1 MATDRVKRK
10 LSAILSADV
19 EGYSRLMGEDE
30 AATVQTITAYRETMS
45 QLIQQYR
52 GRVVDSPGD
61 NLLAEFASVVDA
73 VQCAVEVQEVLKLKN
88 ADLPED
94 RRMQFRIGINL
105 GDVIEE
111 GDRIYGDGV
120 NIAARIEGLA
130 EGGGICISGS
140 AYEQIENKLAL
151 GYEYLGEH
159 TVKNISK
166 PIRVYRVLTE
176 SDAIRKVIDETRVST
191 RNWRRIAIAAVIVL
205 IVIGGGLV
213 GLNVYL
219 RQSMRVE
226 AASLDKMAY
235 PLPGKPSIAVLP
247 FDNLSGDPEQEYFS
261 DGLTEQIITSLSR
274 IPRMFVIARNSTF
287 TYKGKPVKVQKVAE
301 DLGVRYILE
310 GGVQRSGGRVRIT
323 AQLID
328 AIAGYHIWAERYDRQ
343 MEDIF
348 ALQDEITMKILTAL
362 QVELTEGEQIMWARD
377 YPGSLDAYEK
387 HIKAIYYMRRGTK
400 QDNEQARRLLR
411 EVIELDTE
419 YADYAAACMLS
430 GWTNFFDVKF
440 GWSKDPEKS
449 IKIAFECAK
458 MCIADDRGMENGH
471 FLLGAVYHLQ
481 GKYEEAI
488 SEVERAIALG
498 SNAADH
504 YSLLGEITSCA
515 GRWEEGIPILKKA
528 IRLNPFPP
536 VYYFS
541 SLGRSYMMTGRYEE
555 AIKTYNKSLSVNP
568 NFLPARLGLTATYIL
583 SDKAAEAEVA
593 ATEVLSIDPKFSLEH
608 EHFAKTRPYKNKAD
622 IDHYVAALRK
632 AGLK

>member
-1 MATDRVKRK
+1 MATERVKRK

-73 VQCAVEVQEVLKLKN
+73 VQCAEEVQEALKLKN
-88 ADLPED
+88 TDLSED

-111 GDRIYGDGV
+111 GERIYGDGV

-140 AYEQIENKLAL
+140 AFEQIENKLAL

-159 TVKNISK
+159 NVKNISK
-166 PIRVYRVLTE
+166 SIRVYRVLTE
-176 SDAIRKVIDETRVST
+176 SDAIRKVIDETGVST

-235 PLPGKPSIAVLP
+235 PLPEKPSIAVLP
-247 FDNLSGDPEQEYFS
+247 FDNLSGDPGQEYLS

-310 GGVQRSGGRVRIT
+310 GGVQRSGERVRIT

-328 AIAGYHIWAERYDRQ
+328 AIAGYHIWSERYDRQ

-377 YPGSLDAYEK
+377 YPGSLESYEK
-387 HIKAIYYMRRGTK
+387 FIRANYYMHRGTK

-419 YADYAAACMLS
+419 YAEYPAACMLS
-430 GWTNFFDVKF
+430 GWTNYIDVKF

-449 IKIAFECAK
+449 
-458 MCIADDRGMENGH
+458 MCKN
-471 FLLGAVYHLQ
+471 VYCQL
-481 GKYEEAI
+481 
-488 SEVERAIALG
+488 
-498 SNAADH
+498 
-504 YSLLGEITSCA
+504 
-515 GRWEEGIPILKKA
+515 W
-528 IRLNPFPP
+528 
-536 VYYFS
+536 
-541 SLGRSYMMTGRYEE
+541 RY
-555 AIKTYNKSLSVNP
+555 
-568 NFLPARLGLTATYIL
+568 G
-583 SDKAAEAEVA
+583 
-593 ATEVLSIDPKFSLEH
+593 
-608 EHFAKTRPYKNKAD
+608 
-622 IDHYVAALRK
+622 
-632 AGLK
+632 